1 MEWVKPG
8 TKIDFIR
15 TMPYAAI
22 VSGLLVLGSW
32 LSIWWPGIRWGI
44 DFSGGTEIHLR
55 LDPKVHID
63 QLRQAVE
70 ELKLGGTQVQ
80 GFEAGALGGATNEFL
95 IRVAAPKSET
105 SSEGEEQASHNAE
118 LVNKQLLEKFG
129 AAAFE
134 ILENNYVGPRVGKDL
149 RMKGIYATLYTL
161 IGMLLY
167 VSFRFEFRYGLG
179 AIFSLFHDGSIVLGA
194 LIISRREFDL
204 SSIAAIMTILG
215 YSINDTIVIF
225 DRIREGSKR
234 LRRLPFREMMNTA
247 LNETLSRTLL
257 TSLTVFFTVF
267 CLWLLGGG
275 VIRDFSFAMMVG
287 VVFGTFSSIY
297 IATAFVVWL
306 EIMRAKQRTATPLK
320 PDGKMP

>member
-1 MEWVKPG
+1 MEWIRPG

-22 VSGLLVLGSW
+22 LSGLFVLGSW

-44 DFSGGTEIHLR
+44 DFAGGTEIHLR
-55 LDPKVHID
+55 LESSIHID
-63 QLRQAVE
+63 KLRQAVE
-70 ELKLGGTQVQ
+70 ELNLGGTQVQ
-80 GFEAGALGGATNEFL
+80 NFEAGGLGGATNEYL
-95 IRVAAPKSET
+95 IRVAAPTGKAESA
-105 SSEGEEQASHNAE
+105 GAEQASHNVE
-118 LVNKQLLEKFG
+118 LVSDKLKEKFSAG
-129 AAAFE
+129 SFE

-149 RMKGIYATLYTL
+149 RLKGIYAMVYTM
-161 IGMLLY
+161 IGLLLY
-167 VSFRFEFRYGLG
+167 ISFRYEFRYALG

-194 LIISRREFDL
+194 LIVSRREFDL

-234 LRRLPFREMMNTA
+234 LRRLPFREMMNTS

-297 IATAFVVWL
+297 IATAFVVLL
-306 EIMRAKQRTATPLK
+306 ELMRAKRRTPSALK
-320 PDGKMP
+320 PEGKAT

>member
-1 MEWVKPG
+1 MEWIRPG

-15 TMPYAAI
+15 FMPYTAI
-22 VSGLLVLGSW
+22 MSGLLVIGSW
-32 LSIWWPGIRWGI
+32 MSIWWPGIQWGI
-44 DFSGGTEIHLR
+44 DFAGGTEIHLR

-63 QLRQAVE
+63 QLRQAVD

-80 GFEAGALGGATNEFL
+80 AFEGGGLGGTTNEYL
-95 IRVAAPKSET
+95 IRVAAPT
-105 SSEGEEQASHNAE
+105 GESASAGAEQASHNSE
-118 LVNKQLLEKFG
+118 LVAKKLGDKFG

-134 ILENNYVGPRVGKDL
+134 VLENNYVGPRVGKDL
-149 RMKGIYATLYTL
+149 RMKGIYAMVYTMIGLL
-161 IGMLLY
+161 IY
-167 VSFRFEFRYGLG
+167 IAFRYEFRYALG

-194 LIISRREFDL
+194 LIVSRREFDL

-234 LRRLPFREMMNTA
+234 MRRLPFREMMNTA

-267 CLWLLGGG
+267 CLWALGGG

-297 IATAFVVWL
+297 IATAFVVLL
-306 EIMRAKQRTATPLK
+306 EMTRAKQRTATPLK